1 MFIYTLCKKLYF
13 FMNNSNK
20 LYDLVVIGAGSGGV
34 RAARISASYGAKV
47 AVIEEDRP
55 GGTCVLRGCIP
66 KKLMVYASEFNKQ
79 MSDAK
84 KYGWKIDECS
94 HDWDL
99 LNKSL
104 KEELDRLAG
113 IYDNILK
120 NSGCTIIKGVAN
132 FISPTRVKVNNNV
145 IEGKK
150 LLISTGGRS
159 WIPDI
164 SGVKEHAIT
173 SNEALK
179 LPKLPKNISILGSG
193 YIAIEFAFIFRGF
206 GSNVNL
212 IYRSD
217 LPLRGFDN
225 EIRGCLEKEL
235 LNKGIKL
242 YPKTKIKKVSKN
254 SKLEIELDDGRI
266 LSSDELLVAT
276 GRKANTN
283 NLKLENI
290 GVEISHDRS
299 ILVNENSRTNIETVF
314 AIGDVTD
321 RINLTPVALGEGHA
335 FADREFGNKKRF
347 FEYDNVPCA
356 VFSQPPISFVG
367 LTEEEAV
374 NQGINCEIYTS
385 NFKPLKNTISGNTE
399 RSFMKL
405 IVRKEDNV
413 VIGAHMIGSD
423 APEIMQSIAIAV
435 KAKLKKSDF
444 DLTVG
449 IHPSAAEEFVTMRSQ
464 RD

>member
-1 MFIYTLCKKLYF
+1 
-13 FMNNSNK
+13 MNNSNK
-20 LYDLVVIGAGSGGV
+20 IYDLVVIGAGSGGV

-79 MSDAK
+79 MTDAK

-132 FISPTRVKVNNNV
+132 FISPTRVKVNDNV

-150 LLISTGGRS
+150 ILIATGGHP

-164 SGVKEHAIT
+164 GGVKEHAIT

-225 EIRGCLEKEL
+225 EIRRCIEKEL
-235 LNKGIKL
+235 HNKGIKIH
-242 YPKTKIKKVSKN
+242 PKTKIKNVSKN
-254 SKLEIELDDGRI
+254 SKLDIELDDGKI

-276 GRKANTN
+276 GRKANID

-299 ILVNENSRTNIETVF
+299 ILVNKNSRTNIETVY

-367 LTEEEAV
+367 FTEEEAV

>member
-1 MFIYTLCKKLYF
+1 
-13 FMNNSNK
+13 MNNSNK
-20 LYDLVVIGAGSGGV
+20 IYDLVVIGAGSGGV

-104 KEELDRLAG
+104 KDELDRLAG

-132 FISPTRVKVNNNV
+132 FISPTRVKVNDNV

-150 LLISTGGRS
+150 ILIATGGYP
-159 WIPDI
+159 WTPDI

-235 LNKGIKL
+235 LNKGIKI

-254 SKLEIELDDGRI
+254 SNLDIELDDGRI
-266 LSSDELLVAT
+266 LFSDELLVAT
-276 GRKANTN
+276 GRKANTD

-356 VFSQPPISFVG
+356 VFSQPPISSVG

>member
-1 MFIYTLCKKLYF
+1 
-13 FMNNSNK
+13 MNNSNK
-20 LYDLVVIGAGSGGV
+20 IYDLVVIGAGSGGV

-79 MSDAK
+79 MTDAK

-235 LNKGIKL
+235 LNKGIKI
-242 YPKTKIKKVSKN
+242 YPKTKIKNVSKN
-254 SKLEIELDDGRI
+254 SKLDIELDDGAI
-266 LSSDELLVAT
+266 ISSDELLVAT
-276 GRKANTN
+276 GRKANTD

-299 ILVNENSRTNIETVF
+299 ILVNENSRTNIETVY

-367 LTEEEAV
+367 FTEEEAV

>member
-1 MFIYTLCKKLYF
+1 
-13 FMNNSNK
+13 MNNSNK
-20 LYDLVVIGAGSGGV
+20 IYDLVVIGAGSGGV

-84 KYGWKIDECS
+84 KYGWTIDECS

-132 FISPTRVKVNNNV
+132 FISPTRVKVNDNV

-150 LLISTGGRS
+150 ILIATGGHP
-159 WIPDI
+159 WTPDI
-164 SGVKEHAIT
+164 SGVKEYAIT

-235 LNKGIKL
+235 LNKGIKI

-276 GRKANTN
+276 GRKANTD

-356 VFSQPPISFVG
+356 VFSQPPISSVG

>member
-1 MFIYTLCKKLYF
+1 
-13 FMNNSNK
+13 MNNSNK
-20 LYDLVVIGAGSGGV
+20 IYDLVVIGAGSGGV

-79 MSDAK
+79 MTDAK

-150 LLISTGGRS
+150 LLISTGGSS

-235 LNKGIKL
+235 LNKGIKI
-242 YPKTKIKKVSKN
+242 YPKTKIKNVSKN
-254 SKLEIELDDGRI
+254 SKLDIELDDGKI

-276 GRKANTN
+276 GRKANID

-299 ILVNENSRTNIETVF
+299 ILVNENSRTNIETVY

-367 LTEEEAV
+367 FTEEEAV

>member
-1 MFIYTLCKKLYF
+1 
-13 FMNNSNK
+13 MNNSNK
-20 LYDLVVIGAGSGGV
+20 IYDLVVIGAGSGGV

-79 MSDAK
+79 MTDAK

-235 LNKGIKL
+235 LNKGIKI
-242 YPKTKIKKVSKN
+242 YPKTKIKNVSKN
-254 SKLEIELDDGRI
+254 SKLDIELDDGKI

-276 GRKANTN
+276 GRKANID

-299 ILVNENSRTNIETVF
+299 ILVNKNSRTNIETVY

-367 LTEEEAV
+367 FTEEEAV

>member
-1 MFIYTLCKKLYF
+1 
-13 FMNNSNK
+13 MNNSNK
-20 LYDLVVIGAGSGGV
+20 IYDLVVIGAGSGGV

-225 EIRGCLEKEL
+225 EIRRCIEKEL
-235 LNKGIKL
+235 HNKGIKI
-242 YPKTKIKKVSKN
+242 YPKTKIKNVSKN
-254 SKLEIELDDGRI
+254 SKLDIELDDGRI

-276 GRKANTN
+276 GRKANID

-356 VFSQPPISFVG
+356 VFSQPPISSVG

>member
-1 MFIYTLCKKLYF
+1 MI
-13 FMNNSNK
+13 
-20 LYDLVVIGAGSGGV
+20 A
-34 RAARISASYGAKV
+34 
-47 AVIEEDRP
+47 
-55 GGTCVLRGCIP
+55 
-66 KKLMVYASEFNKQ
+66 
-79 MSDAK
+79 
-84 KYGWKIDECS
+84 
-94 HDWDL
+94 
-99 LNKSL
+99 
-104 KEELDRLAG
+104 
-113 IYDNILK
+113 
-120 NSGCTIIKGVAN
+120 
-132 FISPTRVKVNNNV
+132 
-145 IEGKK
+145 
-150 LLISTGGRS
+150 TGGHP
-159 WIPDI
+159 WTPDI

-179 LPKLPKNISILGSG
+179 LPKLPKKISILGSG

-235 LNKGIKL
+235 LNKGIKI

-276 GRKANTN
+276 GRKANTD

-367 LTEEEAV
+367 LTEEESV

-405 IVRKEDNV
+405 IVRKEDNL

>member
-1 MFIYTLCKKLYF
+1 
-13 FMNNSNK
+13 MNNSNK
-20 LYDLVVIGAGSGGV
+20 IYDLVVIGAGSGGV

-132 FISPTRVKVNNNV
+132 FISPTRVKVNDNV

-150 LLISTGGRS
+150 ILIATGGHP

-164 SGVKEHAIT
+164 RSVKEHAIT

-276 GRKANTN
+276 GRKANTD

-347 FEYDNVPCA
+347 FEYGNVPCA
-356 VFSQPPISFVG
+356 VFSQPPISSVG

>member
-1 MFIYTLCKKLYF
+1 
-13 FMNNSNK
+13 MNNSNK
-20 LYDLVVIGAGSGGV
+20 IYDLVVIGAGSGGV

-79 MSDAK
+79 VSDAK

-99 LNKSL
+99 LNKAL

-132 FISPTRVKVNNNV
+132 FISPTRVKVNDNV

-150 LLISTGGRS
+150 ILIATGGHP

-164 SGVKEHAIT
+164 GGVKEHAIT

-235 LNKGIKL
+235 LNKGIKI
-242 YPKTKIKKVSKN
+242 YPKTKIKNVSKN
-254 SKLEIELDDGRI
+254 SKLDIELDDGKI

-276 GRKANTN
+276 GRKANID

-299 ILVNENSRTNIETVF
+299 ILVNKNSRTNIETVY

-356 VFSQPPISFVG
+356 VFSQPPISSVG

>member
-1 MFIYTLCKKLYF
+1 
-13 FMNNSNK
+13 MNNSNK
-20 LYDLVVIGAGSGGV
+20 IYDLVVIGAGSGGV

-79 MSDAK
+79 MTDAK

-132 FISPTRVKVNNNV
+132 FISPTRVKVNDNV

-150 LLISTGGRS
+150 ILIATGGHP

-164 SGVKEHAIT
+164 GGVKEHAIT

-235 LNKGIKL
+235 LNKGIKI
-242 YPKTKIKKVSKN
+242 YPKTKIKNVSKN
-254 SKLEIELDDGRI
+254 SKLDIELDDGKI

-276 GRKANTN
+276 GRKANTD

-299 ILVNENSRTNIETVF
+299 ILVNENSRTNIETVY

-367 LTEEEAV
+367 FTEEEAV

>member
-1 MFIYTLCKKLYF
+1 
-13 FMNNSNK
+13 MNNSNK
-20 LYDLVVIGAGSGGV
+20 IYDLVVIGAGSGGV

-79 MSDAK
+79 VSDAK

-132 FISPTRVKVNNNV
+132 FISPTRVKVNDNV

-150 LLISTGGRS
+150 ILIATGGHP

-164 SGVKEHAIT
+164 GGVKEHAIT

-235 LNKGIKL
+235 LNKGIKI
-242 YPKTKIKKVSKN
+242 YPKTKIKNVSKN
-254 SKLEIELDDGRI
+254 SKLDIELDDGKI

-276 GRKANTN
+276 GRKANID

-299 ILVNENSRTNIETVF
+299 ILVNENSRTNIETVY

-367 LTEEEAV
+367 FTEEEAV

>member
-1 MFIYTLCKKLYF
+1 
-13 FMNNSNK
+13 MNNSNK
-20 LYDLVVIGAGSGGV
+20 IYDLVVIGAGSGGV

-79 MSDAK
+79 MTDAK

-235 LNKGIKL
+235 LNKGIKI
-242 YPKTKIKKVSKN
+242 YPKTKIKNVSKN
-254 SKLEIELDDGRI
+254 SKLDIELDDGRI

-276 GRKANTN
+276 GRKANID

-299 ILVNENSRTNIETVF
+299 ILVNKNSRTNIETVY

-367 LTEEEAV
+367 FTEEEAV

>member
-1 MFIYTLCKKLYF
+1 
-13 FMNNSNK
+13 MNNSNK
-20 LYDLVVIGAGSGGV
+20 IYDLVVIGAGSGGV

-120 NSGCTIIKGVAN
+120 NSGCTIIKGFAK
-132 FISPTRVKVNNNV
+132 FISPTKVKVDDNI

-150 LLISTGGRS
+150 ILIATGGHS

-206 GSNVNL
+206 
-212 IYRSD
+212 
-217 LPLRGFDN
+217 
-225 EIRGCLEKEL
+225 
-235 LNKGIKL
+235 
-242 YPKTKIKKVSKN
+242 
-254 SKLEIELDDGRI
+254 
-266 LSSDELLVAT
+266 
-276 GRKANTN
+276 
-283 NLKLENI
+283 
-290 GVEISHDRS
+290 
-299 ILVNENSRTNIETVF
+299 
-314 AIGDVTD
+314 
-321 RINLTPVALGEGHA
+321 
-335 FADREFGNKKRF
+335 
-347 FEYDNVPCA
+347 
-356 VFSQPPISFVG
+356 
-367 LTEEEAV
+367 
-374 NQGINCEIYTS
+374 
-385 NFKPLKNTISGNTE
+385 
-399 RSFMKL
+399 
-405 IVRKEDNV
+405 
-413 VIGAHMIGSD
+413 
-423 APEIMQSIAIAV
+423 
-435 KAKLKKSDF
+435 
-444 DLTVG
+444 
-449 IHPSAAEEFVTMRSQ
+449 
-464 RD
+464 

>member
-1 MFIYTLCKKLYF
+1 
-13 FMNNSNK
+13 MNNSNK
-20 LYDLVVIGAGSGGV
+20 IYDLVVIGAGSGGV

-132 FISPTRVKVNNNV
+132 FISPTRVKVNDNV

-150 LLISTGGRS
+150 ILIATGGQP

-235 LNKGIKL
+235 LNKGIKI

-254 SKLEIELDDGRI
+254 SKLDIELDDGRI

-276 GRKANTN
+276 GRKANTD

-299 ILVNENSRTNIETVF
+299 ILVNENSRTNIKTVF

-356 VFSQPPISFVG
+356 VFSQPPISSVG

-435 KAKLKKSDF
+435 KAKLKKTDF

>member
-1 MFIYTLCKKLYF
+1 
-13 FMNNSNK
+13 MNNSNK
-20 LYDLVVIGAGSGGV
+20 IYDLVVIGAGSGGV

-132 FISPTRVKVNNNV
+132 FISPTRVKVNDNV

-150 LLISTGGRS
+150 ILIATGGHPLT
-159 WIPDI
+159 PDI

-235 LNKGIKL
+235 LNKGIKI

-254 SKLEIELDDGRI
+254 SKLDIELDDGRI

-276 GRKANTN
+276 GRKANTD

-299 ILVNENSRTNIETVF
+299 IVVNENSRTNIETVF

-356 VFSQPPISFVG
+356 VFSQPPISSVG

-399 RSFMKL
+399 KSFMKL

>member
-1 MFIYTLCKKLYF
+1 
-13 FMNNSNK
+13 MNNSNK
-20 LYDLVVIGAGSGGV
+20 IYDLVVIGAGSGGV

-79 MSDAK
+79 MTDAK

-132 FISPTRVKVNNNV
+132 FISPTRVKVNDNV

-150 LLISTGGRS
+150 ILIATGGHP

-164 SGVKEHAIT
+164 GGVKEHAIT

-235 LNKGIKL
+235 LNKGIKI
-242 YPKTKIKKVSKN
+242 YPKTKIKNVSKN
-254 SKLEIELDDGRI
+254 SKLDIELDDGRI

-276 GRKANTN
+276 GRKANTD

-299 ILVNENSRTNIETVF
+299 ILVNENSRTNIETVY

>member
-1 MFIYTLCKKLYF
+1 
-13 FMNNSNK
+13 MNNSNK
-20 LYDLVVIGAGSGGV
+20 IYDLVVIGAGSGGV

-120 NSGCTIIKGVAN
+120 NSGCTIIKGFAK
-132 FISPTRVKVNNNV
+132 FISPTKVKVDDNI

-150 LLISTGGRS
+150 ILIATGGRS

-179 LPKLPKNISILGSG
+179 LTKLPKNISILGSG

-235 LNKGIKL
+235 LNKGIKI
-242 YPKTKIKKVSKN
+242 YPKTKIKNVSKN
-254 SKLEIELDDGRI
+254 SKLDIELDDGKI
-266 LSSDELLVAT
+266 ISSDELLVAT
-276 GRKANTN
+276 GRKANTD
-283 NLKLENI
+283 NLKLSNT
-290 GVEISHDRS
+290 GVEISNDSS
-299 ILVNENSRTNIETVF
+299 ILVNENSRTNIETIY

-347 FEYDNVPCA
+347 FDYDSVPCA
-356 VFSQPPISFVG
+356 VFSQPPISSVG
-367 LTEEEAV
+367 LTEEETL
-374 NQGINCEIYTS
+374 NEGINCEIYTS

-444 DLTVG
+444 DSTVG
-449 IHPSAAEEFVTMRSQ
+449 IHPSAAEEFVTMRSP

>member
-1 MFIYTLCKKLYF
+1 
-13 FMNNSNK
+13 MNNSNT
-20 LYDLVVIGAGSGGV
+20 LYDLIVIGAGSGGV
-34 RAARISASYGAKV
+34 RAARVSASYGAKV
-47 AVIEEDRP
+47 AVIEQDRP

-79 MSDAK
+79 ICDAK
-84 KYGWKIDECS
+84 KYGWNIDECS

-113 IYDNILK
+113 IYDSILK
-120 NSGCTIIKGVAN
+120 NSGCIIFKGVAK
-132 FISPTRVKVNNNV
+132 FISPTKVEVDGNI

-150 LLISTGGRS
+150 ILIATGGHS

-164 SGVKEHAIT
+164 SGIKEHAIT
-173 SNEALK
+173 SNEALR
-179 LPKLPKNISILGSG
+179 LPKLPKNITILGSG

-206 GSNVNL
+206 GSNINL

-235 LNKGIKL
+235 LNKGIKI
-242 YPKTKIKKVSKN
+242 YPKTKIKNVSKK
-254 SKLEIELDDGRI
+254 SILSIELDDGKF

-276 GRKANTN
+276 GRKANID
-283 NLKLENI
+283 NLNLSI
-290 GVEISHDRS
+290 AGVEISNKNS
-299 ILVNENSRTNIETVF
+299 ILVNKNSRTNIETVY

-356 VFSQPPISFVG
+356 VFSQPPISSVG
-367 LTEEEAV
+367 LTEEAALNE
-374 NQGINCEIYTS
+374 GINCEIYTS

-405 IVRKEDNV
+405 IVRKKDSV

-435 KAKLKKSDF
+435 KSKLKKSDF

-449 IHPSAAEEFVTMRSQ
+449 IHPSAAEEFVTMRSP

>member
-1 MFIYTLCKKLYF
+1 
-13 FMNNSNK
+13 MNNSNK
-20 LYDLVVIGAGSGGV
+20 IYDLVVIGAGSGGV

-79 MSDAK
+79 MTDAK

-132 FISPTRVKVNNNV
+132 FISPTRVKVNDNV

-150 LLISTGGRS
+150 ILIATGGHP

-164 SGVKEHAIT
+164 GGVKEHAIT

-235 LNKGIKL
+235 LNKGIKI
-242 YPKTKIKKVSKN
+242 YPKTKIKNVSKN
-254 SKLEIELDDGRI
+254 SKLDIELDDGKI

-276 GRKANTN
+276 GRKANID

-299 ILVNENSRTNIETVF
+299 ILVNKNSRTNIETVY

-367 LTEEEAV
+367 FTEEEAV

>member
-1 MFIYTLCKKLYF
+1 
-13 FMNNSNK
+13 MNNSNK

-84 KYGWKIDECS
+84 KYGWTIDECS
-94 HDWDL
+94 HDWDF

-132 FISPTRVKVNNNV
+132 FISPTRVKVNDNV

-150 LLISTGGRS
+150 ILIATGGHP
-159 WIPDI
+159 WTPDI
-164 SGVKEHAIT
+164 IGVKEHAIT

-235 LNKGIKL
+235 LNKGIKI

-276 GRKANTN
+276 GRKANTD

-356 VFSQPPISFVG
+356 VFSQPPISSVG

>member
-1 MFIYTLCKKLYF
+1 
-13 FMNNSNK
+13 MNNSNK

-79 MSDAK
+79 MTDAK

-150 LLISTGGRS
+150 LLISTGGSS

-235 LNKGIKL
+235 LNKGIKI
-242 YPKTKIKKVSKN
+242 YPKTKIKNVSKN
-254 SKLEIELDDGRI
+254 SKLDIELDDGKI

-276 GRKANTN
+276 GRKANID

-321 RINLTPVALGEGHA
+321 RINLTPVALGEGHV

-356 VFSQPPISFVG
+356 VFSQPPISSVG

>member
-1 MFIYTLCKKLYF
+1 
-13 FMNNSNK
+13 MNNSNK
-20 LYDLVVIGAGSGGV
+20 IYDLVVIGAGSGGV

-79 MSDAK
+79 MTDAK

-164 SGVKEHAIT
+164 NGVKEHAIT

-225 EIRGCLEKEL
+225 EIRRCIEKEL
-235 LNKGIKL
+235 HNKGIKI
-242 YPKTKIKKVSKN
+242 YPKTKIKNVSKN
-254 SKLEIELDDGRI
+254 SKLDIELDDGTI
-266 LSSDELLVAT
+266 ISSDELLVAT
-276 GRKANTN
+276 GRKANTD

-299 ILVNENSRTNIETVF
+299 ILVNENSRTNIETVY

-356 VFSQPPISFVG
+356 VFSQPPISSVG

>member
-1 MFIYTLCKKLYF
+1 
-13 FMNNSNK
+13 MNNSNK
-20 LYDLVVIGAGSGGV
+20 IYDLVVIGAGSGGV

-79 MSDAK
+79 MTDAK

-225 EIRGCLEKEL
+225 EIRRCIEKEL
-235 LNKGIKL
+235 HNKGIKI
-242 YPKTKIKKVSKN
+242 YPKTKIKNVSKN
-254 SKLEIELDDGRI
+254 SKLDIELDDGKI

-276 GRKANTN
+276 GRKANID

-299 ILVNENSRTNIETVF
+299 ILVNENSRTNIETVY

-367 LTEEEAV
+367 FTEEEAV

>member
-1 MFIYTLCKKLYF
+1 
-13 FMNNSNK
+13 MNNSNK
-20 LYDLVVIGAGSGGV
+20 IYDLVVIGAGSGGV

-132 FISPTRVKVNNNV
+132 FISPTRVKVNDNV

-150 LLISTGGRS
+150 ILIATGGHP
-159 WIPDI
+159 WVPDI
-164 SGVKEHAIT
+164 GGVKEHAIT

-276 GRKANTN
+276 GRKANTD

-299 ILVNENSRTNIETVF
+299 ILVNENSRTNIETVY

-356 VFSQPPISFVG
+356 VFSQPPISSVG

-374 NQGINCEIYTS
+374 NQEINCEIYTS

>member
-1 MFIYTLCKKLYF
+1 
-13 FMNNSNK
+13 MNNSNK
-20 LYDLVVIGAGSGGV
+20 IYDLVVIGAGSGGV

-79 MSDAK
+79 MTDAK

-164 SGVKEHAIT
+164 NGVKEHAIT

-225 EIRGCLEKEL
+225 EIRRCIEKEL
-235 LNKGIKL
+235 HNKGIKIH
-242 YPKTKIKKVSKN
+242 PKTKIKNVSKN
-254 SKLEIELDDGRI
+254 SKLDIELDDGKI

-276 GRKANTN
+276 GRKANID

-299 ILVNENSRTNIETVF
+299 ILVNKNSRTNIETVY

-367 LTEEEAV
+367 FTEEEAV

>member
-1 MFIYTLCKKLYF
+1 
-13 FMNNSNK
+13 MNNSNK
-20 LYDLVVIGAGSGGV
+20 IYDLVVIGAGSGGV

-132 FISPTRVKVNNNV
+132 FISPTRVKVNDNV

-150 LLISTGGRS
+150 ILIATGGHP
-159 WIPDI
+159 WTPHI

-235 LNKGIKL
+235 LNKGIKI

-276 GRKANTN
+276 GRKANTD

-356 VFSQPPISFVG
+356 VFSQPPISSVG

-405 IVRKEDNV
+405 IVRKEDNI

>member
-1 MFIYTLCKKLYF
+1 
-13 FMNNSNK
+13 MNNSNK
-20 LYDLVVIGAGSGGV
+20 IYDLVVIGAGSGGV

-79 MSDAK
+79 MTDAK

-150 LLISTGGRS
+150 ILIATGGHP

-164 SGVKEHAIT
+164 GGVKEHAIT

-235 LNKGIKL
+235 LNKGIKI
-242 YPKTKIKKVSKN
+242 YPKTKITNVSKN
-254 SKLEIELDDGRI
+254 SKLDIKLDYGRI

-276 GRKANTN
+276 GRKANTD

-299 ILVNENSRTNIETVF
+299 IVVNENSRTNIETVF

-367 LTEEEAV
+367 FTEEEAV

>member
-1 MFIYTLCKKLYF
+1 
-13 FMNNSNK
+13 MNNSNK
-20 LYDLVVIGAGSGGV
+20 IYDLVVIGAGSGGV

-132 FISPTRVKVNNNV
+132 FISPTRVKVNDNV

-150 LLISTGGRS
+150 ILIATGGHP
-159 WIPDI
+159 WTPDI
-164 SGVKEHAIT
+164 RGVKEHAIT

-235 LNKGIKL
+235 LNKGIKI

-254 SKLEIELDDGRI
+254 SKLDIELDDGRI

-276 GRKANTN
+276 GRKANTDS
-283 NLKLENI
+283 LKLENI

-299 ILVNENSRTNIETVF
+299 IVVNENSRTNIETVF

-356 VFSQPPISFVG
+356 VFSQPPISSVG

>member
-1 MFIYTLCKKLYF
+1 
-13 FMNNSNK
+13 MNNSNK
-20 LYDLVVIGAGSGGV
+20 IYDLVVIGAGSGGV

-66 KKLMVYASEFNKQ
+66 KKLMVYASEFKKQ

-132 FISPTRVKVNNNV
+132 FISPTRVKVNDNV

-150 LLISTGGRS
+150 ILIATGGHP
-159 WIPDI
+159 WTPDI
-164 SGVKEHAIT
+164 SGVKEYAIT

-235 LNKGIKL
+235 LNKGIKI

-254 SKLEIELDDGRI
+254 SKLDIELDDGRI
-266 LSSDELLVAT
+266 ISSDELLVAT
-276 GRKANTN
+276 GRKANTD
-283 NLKLENI
+283 NLKLSNI
-290 GVEISHDRS
+290 GVEISHDSS

-356 VFSQPPISFVG
+356 VFSQPPISSVG

>member
-1 MFIYTLCKKLYF
+1 
-13 FMNNSNK
+13 MNNSNK
-20 LYDLVVIGAGSGGV
+20 IYDLVVIGAGSGGV

-132 FISPTRVKVNNNV
+132 FISPTRVKVNDNV

-150 LLISTGGRS
+150 ILIATGGHP
-159 WIPDI
+159 WTPYI
-164 SGVKEHAIT
+164 SGFKEHAIT

-235 LNKGIKL
+235 LNKGIKI

-254 SKLEIELDDGRI
+254 SKLDIELDDGRI

-276 GRKANTN
+276 GRKANTD

-314 AIGDVTD
+314 AIGDVPD

-356 VFSQPPISFVG
+356 VFSQPPISSVG